1 MALYA
6 FALGL
11 EKKGFH
17 AAVWAENIQ
26 LVLSAMALGQKE
38 SASRLCAGSR
48 PAAGTPVWAANQL
61 DERLSLCFDSFVG
74 NGVGVREEGLPRRA
88 LCRVQVRGQQ
98 YALPTELTKPYAV
111 INMYV

>member
-26 LVLSAMALGQKE
+26 LGLSAMALGQKE

-61 DERLSLCFDSFVG
+61 DDRDCPGTTVCAANGTDQTLCS
-74 NGVGVREEGLPRRA
+74 N
-88 LCRVQVRGQQ
+88 
-98 YALPTELTKPYAV
+98 
-111 INMYV
+111 